1 MLVVLDPIRRSFELV
16 FEDLKPLTYL
26 ASLST
31 NHCIYDR
38 RVRPAA
44 LNQLGRVVFCLNGEE
59 LMLALITDRRSRLRR
74 SGVIR
79 HGLQRSNVDPM
90 PSGADTNGHA
100 TASLT
105 YAALVKDAYSQVP
118 RGITK
123 TRNSSVPPPTLPT
136 EGKHSPSH
144 RPRIPSMDN
153 SSERAL
159 AR

>member
-1 MLVVLDPIRRSFELV
+1 M
-16 FEDLKPLTYL
+16 K
-26 ASLST
+26 
-31 NHCIYDR
+31 
-38 RVRPAA
+38 RVADTLYYFKSP
-44 LNQLGRVVFCLNGEE
+44 GDEE

-79 HGLQRSNVDPM
+79 PGLQRSNVDPM
-90 PSGADTNGHA
+90 PSGTDTNGHA

-144 RPRIPSMDN
+144 RPCIPLMDN
-153 SSERAL
+153 SSERAPSSISL
-159 AR
+159 PCQRRRLPRCNVCAMVLCTPDFSPL

>member
-1 MLVVLDPIRRSFELV
+1 MNCRHGHNIKGSDR
-16 FEDLKPLTYL
+16 KPRDY
-26 ASLST
+26 
-31 NHCIYDR
+31 R
-38 RVRPAA
+38 
-44 LNQLGRVVFCLNGEE
+44 LNTKHKSDEE

-136 EGKHSPSH
+136 ERKHSPSH

>member
-1 MLVVLDPIRRSFELV
+1 M
-16 FEDLKPLTYL
+16 
-26 ASLST
+26 
-31 NHCIYDR
+31 N
-38 RVRPAA
+38 AA
-44 LNQLGRVVFCLNGEE
+44 LKSWHASILPNWVRVTEDSHYFKSPGDEE

-90 PSGADTNGHA
+90 PSGTDTNGHA

-123 TRNSSVPPPTLPT
+123 TRNSSVPLLTLPT
-136 EGKHSPSH
+136 ERKHSPSH
-144 RPRIPSMDN
+144 RPRILSMGN
-153 SSERAL
+153 SSEHAL
-159 AR
+159 A